1 MADTTASSHV
11 ERARGAHGD
20 TTAAAVADGG
30 SSSSPT
36 NGGSTGPTKLEVVTE
51 VLLDLLP
58 SELLVCSLSFLHV
71 DDLLRVR
78 AVCKTLKTLVDGN
91 VKSVLRLE

>member
-36 NGGSTGPTKLEVVTE
+36 NGGSTGPTKLEV
-51 VLLDLLP
+51 LLDLLP
-58 SELLVCSLSFLHV
+58 SELLICSLSFLHV